1 MQFYAGST
9 MGLRIINACFTVYSI
24 MQYPLFSERLSIT
37 ALNITDAKFIS
48 ELVNTD
54 GWLKFIGDR
63 KIHSP
68 EDARSY
74 IQKITD
80 SSDISYWVVRLK
92 QDDTPAGII
101 SLIKRDQ
108 LEHPDIGFA
117 FLPSFTNNGYAYE
130 AAKIVLKHFVVNT
143 EHPFVFGVT
152 FVENTASIGL
162 LKKLGFQFQK
172 EIEVEKEK
180 SQVYVLSKD
189 KFYISEITKHFFDSF
204 TNKESSTP
212 KLDTLKSICLPEVR
226 IVNINQS
233 EIIYNLN
240 SFLEPRKKILTD
252 GTLIEF
258 EEKEVY
264 EKTNIIQ
271 NIAHRYS
278 KYEKSGILNG
288 KKFKQT
294 GHKLFQFIKTNQD
307 WKIKSVIW
315 EDDKMCL

>member
-1 MQFYAGST
+1 MQS
-9 MGLRIINACFTVYSI
+9 
-24 MQYPLFSERLSIT
+24 PLFSERLSIT
-37 ALNITDAKFIS
+37 ALSTTDVKFIS
-48 ELVNTD
+48 ELVNTE

-63 KIHSP
+63 KIHSLV
-68 EDARSY
+68 DARSF
-74 IQKITD
+74 IQNIID
-80 SSDISYWVVRLK
+80 SPGISYWVVRLR
-92 QDDTPAGII
+92 QDDTAAGII
-101 SLIKRDQ
+101 SLIKRDH

-117 FLPSFTNNGYAYE
+117 FVPSFTNHGYAYE
-130 AAKIVLKHFVVNT
+130 AAKIVLTHFIGNT
-143 EHPFVFGVT
+143 EHPFVFGVA
-152 FVENTASIGL
+152 VAENTASIGL

-172 EIEVEKEK
+172 EIEVKKEK
-180 SQVYVLSKD
+180 SLVYVLSKD
-189 KFYISEITKHFFDSF
+189 RFYITEITRQFFDSF

-212 KLDTLKSICLPEVR
+212 KLDTLKSICTPEVR
-226 IVNINQS
+226 IVNINGS
-233 EIIYNLN
+233 EVIYNLN

-252 GTLIEF
+252 GTLVEF

-271 NIAHRYS
+271 NIAHRHS

-288 KKFKQT
+288 RKFKQT

>member
-1 MQFYAGST
+1 MQS
-9 MGLRIINACFTVYSI
+9 
-24 MQYPLFSERLSIT
+24 PLFSERLAIT
-37 ALNITDAKFIS
+37 ALSTSDAKFIS
-48 ELVNTD
+48 ELLNTE

-74 IQKITD
+74 IQKIINN
-80 SSDISYWVVRLK
+80 SDISYWVVRLR

-101 SLIKRDQ
+101 SLIKRDH

-130 AAKIVLKHFVVNT
+130 ATKIVLNHFVGNT
-143 EHPFVFGVT
+143 DHPFVFGVT
-152 FVENTASIGL
+152 VAENTPSIGL

-172 EIEVEKEK
+172 EIEVKKEK
-180 SQVYVLSKD
+180 SLVYVLSKD
-189 KFYISEITKHFFDSF
+189 RFYISEITKTFFDSF
-204 TNKESSTP
+204 TNKGSSTP
-212 KLDTLKSICLPEVR
+212 KLDSLKCICIPEVR
-226 IVNINQS
+226 IVNINGS
-233 EIIYNLN
+233 EVIYNLN
-240 SFLEPRKKILTD
+240 SFVEPRKKILTD
-252 GTLIEF
+252 GTLVEF

-264 EKTNIIQ
+264 EKTNVIQ
-271 NIAHRYS
+271 NIAHRHS

-294 GHKLFQFIKTNQD
+294 GHKLFQFIKTNQE

>member
-1 MQFYAGST
+1 MQSSF
-9 MGLRIINACFTVYSI
+9 V
-24 MQYPLFSERLSIT
+24 SERLSIT
-37 ALNITDAKFIS
+37 TLSTMDAKFIS
-48 ELVNTD
+48 ELVNTE

-68 EDARSY
+68 EDAQSY
-74 IQKITD
+74 IQKIIA
-80 SSDISYWVVRLK
+80 SSDISYWVVRLR
-92 QDDTPAGII
+92 QDDIPAGII
-101 SLIKRDQ
+101 SLIKRDH
-108 LEHPDIGFA
+108 LEHPGIGFA

-130 AAKIVLKHFVVNT
+130 AAKIVLNHFIDNT
-143 EHPFVFGVT
+143 EHLFVFGVT
-152 FVENTASIGL
+152 VIENIASIGL

-172 EIEVEKEK
+172 EIEVKKEK
-180 SQVYVLSKD
+180 ALVYVLSKD
-189 KFYISEITKHFFDSF
+189 KFYISEITRHFFDSF

-212 KLDTLKSICLPEVR
+212 KLDTLKSICIPEVR
-226 IVNINQS
+226 IVNINGS
-233 EIIYNLN
+233 GVNYNLN
-240 SFLEPRKKILTD
+240 SFVEPRKKILTD
-252 GTLIEF
+252 GTLVEF

-271 NIAHRYS
+271 NIAHRHS

-315 EDDKMCL
+315 EDDKVG

>member
-1 MQFYAGST
+1 MQSSF
-9 MGLRIINACFTVYSI
+9 V
-24 MQYPLFSERLSIT
+24 SERLSIT
-37 ALNITDAKFIS
+37 TLSTMDAKFIS
-48 ELVNTD
+48 ELVNTE

-68 EDARSY
+68 EDAQSY
-74 IQKITD
+74 IQKIIA
-80 SSDISYWVVRLK
+80 SSDISYWVVRLR
-92 QDDTPAGII
+92 QDDIPAGII
-101 SLIKRDQ
+101 SLIKRDH
-108 LEHPDIGFA
+108 LEHPGIGFA
-117 FLPSFTNNGYAYE
+117 FLPSFTNNGYTYE
-130 AAKIVLKHFVVNT
+130 AAKIVLTHFIDNT
-143 EHPFVFGVT
+143 KHPFVFGVT
-152 FVENTASIGL
+152 VVENTASIGL

-172 EIEVEKEK
+172 EIEVKKEK
-180 SQVYVLSKD
+180 SLVYVLSID

-204 TNKESSTP
+204 TNKENSTP

-226 IVNINQS
+226 IVNNGS
-233 EIIYNLN
+233 EVIYNLN

-252 GTLIEF
+252 GTLVEF

-271 NIAHRYS
+271 NIAHRHS

-315 EDDKMCL
+315 EDDKVG

>member
-1 MQFYAGST
+1 MQSSF
-9 MGLRIINACFTVYSI
+9 V
-24 MQYPLFSERLSIT
+24 SERLSIT
-37 ALNITDAKFIS
+37 TLSTMDAKFIS
-48 ELVNTD
+48 ELVNTE

-68 EDARSY
+68 EDAQSY
-74 IQKITD
+74 IQKIIA
-80 SSDISYWVVRLK
+80 SSDISYWVVRLR
-92 QDDTPAGII
+92 QDDIPAGII
-101 SLIKRDQ
+101 SLIKRDH
-108 LEHPDIGFA
+108 LEHPGIGFA
-117 FLPSFTNNGYAYE
+117 FLPSFTNNGYTYE
-130 AAKIVLKHFVVNT
+130 AAKIVLTHFIDNT
-143 EHPFVFGVT
+143 KHPFVFGVT
-152 FVENTASIGL
+152 VVENTASIGL

-172 EIEVEKEK
+172 EIEVKKEK
-180 SQVYVLSKD
+180 SLVYVLSKD

-204 TNKESSTP
+204 TNKENSTP

-226 IVNINQS
+226 IVNNGS
-233 EIIYNLN
+233 EVIYNLN

-252 GTLIEF
+252 GTLVEF

-271 NIAHRYS
+271 NIAHRHS

-315 EDDKMCL
+315 EDDKVG

>member
-1 MQFYAGST
+1 M
-9 MGLRIINACFTVYSI
+9 
-24 MQYPLFSERLSIT
+24 
-37 ALNITDAKFIS
+37 DAKFIS
-48 ELVNTD
+48 ELVNTE

-68 EDARSY
+68 EDAQSY
-74 IQKITD
+74 IQKIIA
-80 SSDISYWVVRLK
+80 SSDISYWVVRLR
-92 QDDTPAGII
+92 QDDIPAGII
-101 SLIKRDQ
+101 SLIKRDH

-117 FLPSFTNNGYAYE
+117 FLASFTNNGYAYE
-130 AAKIVLKHFVVNT
+130 AAKIVLTHFIDNT
-143 EHPFVFGVT
+143 KHPFVFGVT
-152 FVENTASIGL
+152 VVENTASIGL

-172 EIEVEKEK
+172 EIEVKKEK
-180 SQVYVLSKD
+180 SLVYVLSID

-204 TNKESSTP
+204 TNKENSTP

-226 IVNINQS
+226 IVNNGS
-233 EIIYNLN
+233 EVIYNLN

-252 GTLIEF
+252 GTLVEF

-271 NIAHRYS
+271 NIAHRHS

-315 EDDKMCL
+315 EDDKVG